1 MIRQSDIRH
10 MVIAG
15 AGLMGASMAQIFAKY
30 GYTVTLYDIF
40 EAGIEKGKE
49 LIRINQAAS
58 IEAGDLTAEE
68 SAEILARVSYSMER
82 ECFRDAD
89 YVIEAI
95 VENLDVKK
103 EFWSAVSE
111 IAKEDAVLTT
121 NTSGLSITAIAEA
134 VKRPERFAGMH
145 WVNPPHLIP
154 LVEVIAGDK
163 TAEETLTIVKDVA
176 ESIHKKPVL
185 VKKDVPGFILNRLQF
200 SVLREALNI
209 VENGVASI
217 EDVDNVMKYGLGMR
231 YAGIGPFETV
241 DLGGLD
247 TFYKVASYLFR
258 DLADTKEVTGLLAE
272 LYQNR
277 DYGTKTGKGFYD
289 YSGDKAEKAIDKRD
303 KTFIKLAKCLYSDL

>member
-1 MIRQSDIRH
+1 

-68 SAEILARVSYSMER
+68 SAEILARISYSMER

-272 LYQNR
+272 LYQNG

>member
-1 MIRQSDIRH
+1 MIKQPDIKH

-15 AGLMGASMAQIFAKY
+15 AGLMGASMAQVFSKY
-30 GYTVTLYDIF
+30 GYTITLYDIF

-58 IEAGDLTAEE
+58 IEAGDASAEE
-68 SAEILARVSYSMER
+68 SEKILSRISYSMEM
-82 ECFRDAD
+82 ECFRSAD

-95 VENLDVKK
+95 VENMEVKRK
-103 EFWSAVSE
+103 FWSGVSE
-111 IAKEDAVLTT
+111 IAPEEAVLTS
-121 NTSGLSITAIAEA
+121 NTSGMSITAIAEA

-163 TAEETLTIVKDVA
+163 TAEETLIIVKEVA

-185 VKKDVPGFILNRLQF
+185 VKKDAPGFILNRLQF

-209 VENGVASI
+209 VEKGIASA

-247 TFYKVASYLFR
+247 TFYNVASYLYR
-258 DLADTKEVTGLLAE
+258 DLSDAKEVTGMLAE
-272 LYQNR
+272 LYENG

-289 YSGDKAEKAIDKRD
+289 YSGDKAEKAIDRRD

>member
-1 MIRQSDIRH
+1 MIKSSEVKH
-10 MVIAG
+10 VVIAG

-30 GYTVTLYDIF
+30 GYRITLYDIA
-40 EAGIEKGKE
+40 EAAIDKGRE

-58 IEAGDLTAEE
+58 MEEGELTKEEAEQ
-68 SAEILARVSYSMER
+68 ILSNIGYSMDM

-95 VENLDVKK
+95 VENMDIKK
-103 EFWSAVSE
+103 KFWSAVSE
-111 IAKEDAVLTT
+111 IVPQEAVLTS

-134 VKRPERFAGMH
+134 VKEPGRFAGMH
-145 WVNPPHLIP
+145 WVNPPHIIP

-163 TAEETLTIVKDVA
+163 TDGSTLTAVKEVA

-185 VKKDVPGFILNRLQF
+185 VKKDINGFILNRLQYA
-200 SVLREALNI
+200 VLREALYI
-209 VENGVASI
+209 VENEVASA

-247 TFYKVASYLFR
+247 TFFKVGSYLFR
-258 DLADTKEVTGLLAE
+258 ELSDQKEVPELLVKA
-272 LYQNR
+272 YQNG

-289 YSGDKAEKAIDKRD
+289 YSGDKAQKAIEKRD
-303 KTFIKLAKCLYSDL
+303 KVFIKLAKCLYSDL

>member
-1 MIRQSDIRH
+1 
-10 MVIAG
+10 
-15 AGLMGASMAQIFAKY
+15 MAQIFAKY

-68 SAEILARVSYSMER
+68 SAEILARISYSMER

-272 LYQNR
+272 LYQNG

>member
-1 MIRQSDIRH
+1 
-10 MVIAG
+10 
-15 AGLMGASMAQIFAKY
+15 
-30 GYTVTLYDIF
+30 
-40 EAGIEKGKE
+40 
-49 LIRINQAAS
+49 
-58 IEAGDLTAEE
+58 
-68 SAEILARVSYSMER
+68 
-82 ECFRDAD
+82 
-89 YVIEAI
+89 
-95 VENLDVKK
+95 
-103 EFWSAVSE
+103 
-111 IAKEDAVLTT
+111 
-121 NTSGLSITAIAEA
+121 
-134 VKRPERFAGMH
+134 MH

-163 TAEETLTIVKDVA
+163 TAEETLTIVKEVA

-209 VENGVASI
+209 VENGIASA

-247 TFYKVASYLFR
+247 TFYNVASYLFR
-258 DLADTKEVTGLLAE
+258 DLSDVKEVKGLLAE
-272 LYQNR
+272 LYQKG
-277 DYGTKTGKGFYD
+277 DFGTKTGKGFYD

>member
-68 SAEILARVSYSMER
+68 SAEILARISYSMER

-272 LYQNR
+272 LYQNG

>member
-68 SAEILARVSYSMER
+68 SAEILARISYSMER
-82 ECFRDAD
+82 ECFRGAD

-272 LYQNR
+272 LYQNG

>member
-1 MIRQSDIRH
+1 MKTRPEIKRL
-10 MVIAG
+10 VIAG

-30 GYTVTLYDIF
+30 DYKVTLYDIF

-58 IEAGDLTAEE
+58 IAEGDLTEQE
-68 SAEILARVSYSMER
+68 SEHIRANISYSMDL
-82 ECFRDAD
+82 ECFRSAD

-95 VENLDVKK
+95 VENMEVKK
-103 EFWSAVSE
+103 KLWSE
-111 IAKEDAVLTT
+111 ISAIISEDAVLTS
-121 NTSGLSITAIAEA
+121 NTSGLSITAIAQA

-154 LVEVIAGDK
+154 LVEVIAGNE
-163 TAEETLTIVKDVA
+163 TAEETLTVIKEVA
-176 ESIHKKPVL
+176 ESIHKKPVI
-185 VKKDVPGFILNRLQF
+185 VKKDVNGFILNRLQY
-200 SVLREALNI
+200 SVLREALYI
-209 VENGVASI
+209 VENGIASA

-247 TFYKVASYLFR
+247 TFYKVGSYLFR
-258 DLADTKEVTGLLAE
+258 ELSDGKDVPELLKK
-272 LYQNR
+272 LYQSG

-289 YSGDKAEKAIDKRD
+289 YSGDKAEAAIEKRD
-303 KTFIKLAKCLYSDL
+303 KTFIKLSKCLFSDL

>member
-1 MIRQSDIRH
+1 MIKQPDIKY

-30 GYTVTLYDIF
+30 GYMVTLYDIA

-58 IEAGDLTAEE
+58 IEEGDLTAEE
-68 SAEILARVSYSMER
+68 SEKILSHISCSMDM
-82 ECFRDAD
+82 ECFRKAD

-95 VENLDVKK
+95 VENMDVKK
-103 EFWSAVSE
+103 KFWSGMSE
-111 IAKEDAVLTT
+111 IVPEDSVLTS
-121 NTSGLSITAIAEA
+121 NTSGLSITAIAEV

-163 TAEETLTIVKDVA
+163 TAEETLIIVKEVA

-185 VKKDVPGFILNRLQF
+185 VKKDAPGFILNRLQF

-209 VENGVASI
+209 VEKGIASA

-247 TFYKVASYLFR
+247 TFYKVGSYLFR
-258 DLADTKEVTGLLAE
+258 DLSDRKDVPDLLE
-272 LYQNR
+272 RLYQNG

-303 KTFIKLAKCLYSDL
+303 KVFIKLAKCLYSDL

>member
-1 MIRQSDIRH
+1 MIKQSDIRH

-15 AGLMGASMAQIFAKY
+15 AGLMGASMAQVFAKY
-30 GYTVTLYDIF
+30 GYTITLYDIF

-58 IEAGDLTAEE
+58 IEAGDLTAKE
-68 SAEILARVSYSMER
+68 SAAILSRISYSMDM
-82 ECFRDAD
+82 ECFRGAD

-95 VENLDVKK
+95 VEKIDVKK
-103 EFWSAVSE
+103 KFWSAVSE
-111 IAKEDAVLTT
+111 VVPEDAVLTS

-163 TAEETLTIVKDVA
+163 TAEETLIIVKDVA

-185 VKKDVPGFILNRLQF
+185 VKKDAPGFVLNRLQF

-209 VENGVASI
+209 VENGIASI

-247 TFYKVASYLFR
+247 TFYNVASYLFR
-258 DLADTKEVTGLLAE
+258 DLSDTKEVTGLLAE
-272 LYQNR
+272 LHQNG